1 MNIRYRKA
9 TIEDIP
15 KLNPLLS
22 QLSDS
27 LADPA
32 VMAQKMEKL
41 DRNEDCF
48 LLVAENT
55 ENGDLCGSLL
65 GVAFED
71 ICGDCKPIL
80 LVENVVTDEAYR
92 GRGVGRGMFA
102 FIEDWGREKGMP
114 LLHSR
119 FRPEPHRRAQVLR
132 RDRLQ
137 RGQGLQEVSVS
148 RAPRPWG
155 AKPLRSCAPR
165 LQNRKNGK
173 LKGDPAGSPFLC
185 EKYGFRSFR
194 AA

>member
-1 MNIRYRKA
+1 MGRDARRFAAKRKELPHEYTVQKSNNRRYSEA
-9 TIEDIP
+9 E
-15 KLNPLLS
+15 
-22 QLSDS
+22 
-27 LADPA
+27 PA
-32 VMAQKMEKL
+32 AQPAFRFAGGPRDDGAE
-41 DRNEDCF
+41 NGF

-102 FIEDWGREKGMP
+102 FIEDWGREKECHYCILVSG
-114 LLHSR
+114 LN
-119 FRPEPHRRAQVLR
+119 
-132 RDRLQ
+132 RLQ

-155 AKPLRSCAPR
+155 AKPL
-165 LQNRKNGK
+165 
-173 LKGDPAGSPFLC
+173 
-185 EKYGFRSFR
+185 
-194 AA
+194 